1 MDLAEYIKLC
11 LVKRKTTLSRLAEL
25 TEQSQPNLSN
35 KMKRNHFDSAELEK
49 IAAALNCELNIQFI
63 DKDTKEPL
71 I

>member
-35 KMKRNHFDSAELEK
+35 KMKRNHFDSGELEK
-49 IAAALNCELNIQFI
+49 IATALNCELNIQFI

>member
-35 KMKRNHFDSAELEK
+35 KMKRNHFDSLELER
-49 IAAALNCELNIQFI
+49 IAQALNADLEIRFI